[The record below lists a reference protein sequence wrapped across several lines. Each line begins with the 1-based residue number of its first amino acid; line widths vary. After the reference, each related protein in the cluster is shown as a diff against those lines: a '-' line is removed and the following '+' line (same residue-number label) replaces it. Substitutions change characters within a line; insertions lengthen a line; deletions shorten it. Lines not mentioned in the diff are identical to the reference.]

1 VVHQCRS
8 KPLNSRS
15 SSASMERSEAIRG
28 NQRQSEAI
36 RGNQRQS
43 EAIRGNQRQSE
54 AIRGNQRQSEAISG
68 NPWSTS
74 SASMEHSRAI
84 KLGALSINRGP
95 VPLPS
100 AVL

>member
-1 VVHQCRS
+1 VPFQALEL
-8 KPLNSRS
+8 KKL
-15 SSASMERSEAIRG
+15 ERFHG
-28 NQRQSEAI
+28 
-36 RGNQRQS
+36 
-43 EAIRGNQRQSE
+43 